1 MDVLVFKVL
10 AVLVI
15 FITGILGGLVPM
27 RIGISG
33 RADRLLMLGNAFAGG
48 IFLGAGLIHMLTDA
62 GVNMQAFAGDIDFPV
77 VPLLC
82 GAGFLIVFFI
92 EKVLVGGDDVGGM
105 AGGRPAIYPYVLTL
119 ILAVHSLIAG
129 ASLGLEK
136 AMGASMVIFIAI
148 IAHKGSASFALG
160 ISLKDAGMSPSR
172 TKRLIAFFC
181 CMTPL
186 GILVGAAFSAVLSSK
201 TAFGAEAVFDALA
214 AGTFIYVGV
223 LEIIEDVFADAADRW
238 PKFILL
244 AAAFGFMALLAVWT

>member
-1 MDVLVFKVL
+1 MDILAFKVL

-15 FITGILGGLVPM
+15 FITGILGGLVPL

-33 RADRLLMLGNAFAGG
+33 RADRLLTLGNAFAGG

-62 GVNMQAFAGDIDFPV
+62 GENLQAFAGDVDFPF
-77 VPLLC
+77 VPLIC

-92 EKVLVGGDDVGGM
+92 EKVLIGGEDVGGM
-105 AGGRPAIYPYVLTL
+105 SGGRPSVYPYVLTL

-136 AMGASMVIFIAI
+136 ALGASLVIFIAI
-148 IAHKGSASFALG
+148 IAHKGSAAFALG
-160 ISLKDAGMSPSR
+160 AGLKDAGVPSSR
-172 TKRLIAFFC
+172 AVRLIAFFC

-186 GILVGAAFSAVLSSK
+186 GILLGAAFSAVLASK

-223 LEIIEDVFADAADRW
+223 LEIIENVFADAEDRW
-238 PKFILL
+238 SKFILL